1 MQAFQCSKEY
11 FYEPKDKT
19 YHTEDLNY
27 SVVKI
32 GEIMADELN
41 RLNIHTL
48 HNKTVHD
55 IPTYMPSYANSLKT
69 VEEILKQNSS
79 IKIVIDLHRDAPI
92 ADPQKSRE
100 ITTVNID
107 GIIYSRF
114 MLVVG
119 TDKTFPHPNWIEYY
133 RFANLLND

>member
-1 MQAFQCSKEY
+1 M
-11 FYEPKDKT
+11 T
-19 YHTEDLNY
+19 
-27 SVVKI
+27 
-32 GEIMADELN
+32 
-41 RLNIHTL
+41 
-48 HNKTVHD
+48 
-55 IPTYMPSYANSLKT
+55 SYANSLKT

-107 GIIYSRF
+107 GTIYSRF

-119 TDKTFPHPNWIEYY
+119 TDKAFLILIGRITGCQ
-133 RFANLLND
+133 FAK